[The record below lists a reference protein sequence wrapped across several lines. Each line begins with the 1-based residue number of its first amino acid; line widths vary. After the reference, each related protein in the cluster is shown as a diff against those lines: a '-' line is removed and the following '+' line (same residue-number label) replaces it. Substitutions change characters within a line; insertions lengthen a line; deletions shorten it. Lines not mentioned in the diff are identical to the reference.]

1 MILCTIEKIIYIYI
15 YIYIYKYINV
25 LSIYINIY
33 IIYINYVY
41 IYIKVFFPRVNKAGG
56 EEALIAKFFI

>member
-1 MILCTIEKIIYIYI
+1 MYI
-15 YIYIYKYINV
+15 
-25 LSIYINIY
+25 
-33 IIYINYVY
+33 Y